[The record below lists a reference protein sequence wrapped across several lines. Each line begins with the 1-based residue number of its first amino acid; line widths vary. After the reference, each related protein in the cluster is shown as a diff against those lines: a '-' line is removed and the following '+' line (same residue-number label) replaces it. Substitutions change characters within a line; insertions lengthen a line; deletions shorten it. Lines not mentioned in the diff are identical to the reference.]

1 MSSLA
6 FCWLSAFIGFALFA
20 LFGKDLKRLVKAR
33 GALAEQPELKGQYN
47 VAVLRYSLV
56 TGAGLLFGVNGVHA
70 ALTDLDIEGVGFAIP
85 MMLMAV
91 WIFMGLPALA
101 EAARKT
107 PNSTWEVVKG
117 YFYVLM
123 IIAAFIL
130 GTYWIVSG
138 VNTIF

>member
-1 MSSLA
+1 MSTLA
-6 FCWLSAFIGFALFA
+6 FCWLSALIGFALFA
-20 LFGKDLKRLVKAR
+20 LVGSDLKKLVKAR
-33 GALAEQPELKGQYN
+33 GALAEQPELKGRYN
-47 VAVLRYSLV
+47 VAVLRYSLMA
-56 TGAGLLFGVNGVHA
+56 GAGLLFGINGVHA
-70 ALTDLDIEGVGFAIP
+70 ALSDQNVEGVGFAVP

-91 WIFMGLPALA
+91 WLLMGLPALA

-123 IIAAFIL
+123 FLAAFIL

-138 VNTIF
+138 FVTIF